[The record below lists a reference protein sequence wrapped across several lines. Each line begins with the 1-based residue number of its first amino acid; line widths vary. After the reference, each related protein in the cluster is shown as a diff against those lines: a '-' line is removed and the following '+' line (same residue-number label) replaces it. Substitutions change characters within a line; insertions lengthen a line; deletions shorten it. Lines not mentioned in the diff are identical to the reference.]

1 MNKTQQTFL
10 LITLAAIPAAH
21 AGSITY
27 DWSVTGSSY
36 GNAAGTLTIST
47 TAPLPE
53 SSTHLFP
60 NGTGGYDY
68 SITALTGTGTS
79 GQLNGTSL
87 ALVYA
92 EDAVNFSTSTDPT
105 LPETVAT
112 FEFSAG
118 SHDYFLNHE
127 YGSLTKYNLYEVG
140 VGNDAG
146 PDTFSLSLP
155 VAAPEPGQM
164 LSGMV
169 LAGMGGLSLLARRMR
184 NGK

>member
-68 SITALTGTGTS
+68 SITGDRKS
-79 GQLNGTSL
+79 
-87 ALVYA
+87 V
-92 EDAVNFSTSTDPT
+92 V
-105 LPETVAT
+105 
-112 FEFSAG
+112 
-118 SHDYFLNHE
+118 
-127 YGSLTKYNLYEVG
+127 
-140 VGNDAG
+140 
-146 PDTFSLSLP
+146 
-155 VAAPEPGQM
+155 
-164 LSGMV
+164 
-169 LAGMGGLSLLARRMR
+169 
-184 NGK
+184 